1 MFRNKRV
8 CMNQQRISRPRC
20 LLVLH
25 MVRRKARILALI
37 DVRDVAHL
45 LVPEEVVDLLHYLVQ
60 AKVWRTKG
68 PRIRLARRRWFWQT
82 FSGRILSPSP
92 GTEAGTTQERKKM
105 QKKGRDPTETWDW
118 QEDHYRTPC
127 YKIYFFCETQTI
139 NHRLLKTPRES
150 F

>member
-37 DVRDVAHL
+37 DVCDVAHL
-45 LVPEEVVDLLHYLVQ
+45 LVPEEVIDLLHYLIQ

-68 PRIRLARRRWFWQT
+68 SRIRLALRRWFWQT
-82 FSGRILSPSP
+82 FSGRLLSPCP
-92 GTEAGTTQERKKM
+92 GTEAGTTPERQTRPKKC
-105 QKKGRDPTETWDW
+105 RNP
-118 QEDHYRTPC
+118 
-127 YKIYFFCETQTI
+127 
-139 NHRLLKTPRES
+139 
-150 F
+150 